1 MSRRP
6 RPPAPAP
13 EPASTGATTGS
24 TTGSTTNSTTG
35 STSTSTRASRRL
47 RPSDRTGST
56 TRRGATTRARGDAV
70 PRALTWSGA
79 GDGLAL
85 LLLLGAVVVGFG
97 PVWGTAG
104 YLRPAVGGALL
115 GLLVAWLGAWRRWPT
130 LTVAAATVAA
140 YLLLGGALAL
150 PGTTVGGVLPTLETV
165 RELALGAVHGWKEF
179 VTTVPP
185 LHSFPDLAVV
195 PFCVLFLV
203 ALVAGTVAWRARLAA
218 FALVPV
224 AAGLVATI
232 LLGTVEPALPVA
244 QGLVAGVVGLLW
256 GALRVVEAS
265 VGRHSVATDASREAG
280 RRLRWY
286 RLRTGATILGVGA
299 VAAALVAPLLLPA
312 APRTVVRDVITPPL
326 DLHEFVSPLVGFR
339 KLAKEQREA
348 EILRVE
354 GLPAGARL
362 RLATLDTYDGVV
374 YDASSDQ
381 PGSGVYTRAGEEIAT
396 ADTTPS
402 RELEVEV
409 LEYAGVWVPGAG
421 SVTGISWTG
430 DRADQ
435 LADST
440 YYNVTTRT
448 ALATAGL
455 QPGDGYR
462 LRAQITAP
470 PTEEDLRSGQIADDT
485 PLPPLPDDA
494 VPGSVAA
501 KAAQFM
507 GEETDP
513 VERLFALR
521 DGLVAS
527 GIFSS
532 GLEDQAPSRPGHSA
546 DRVDSLLAEDE
557 MVGDDEQFAVALA
570 LMAQQAGIPAR
581 VVMGFYADPETDTR
595 QDGETY
601 TVTGADVH
609 AWVEVPF
616 EGLGWAPIDAVP
628 DEDNKIQPEPKSE
641 QVPKPPV
648 LEDPEPPEEPADA
661 VAGDVQDEDDEE
673 QDPEGFDWGLA
684 ARIAAAVLIPLAVL
698 LAPVLLVLALKARRR
713 LLRRSA
719 PRLSDRVAGGWRE
732 VLDAAT
738 DLGATVPEGATR
750 REAAG
755 VLVATL
761 ESPETV
767 PLAHRADATVFGA
780 AEPTPQEVEAYW
792 AEVDALLGGLHAR
805 VPRRQRWRAR
815 VSLRSLRGA
824 RGWAALRDL
833 LRRRPA
839 AGRPGT
845 DGEREN
851 EA

>member
-1 MSRRP
+1 MSDRASS
-6 RPPAPAP
+6 PAPAP
-13 EPASTGATTGS
+13 ESTAGATS
-24 TTGSTTNSTTG
+24 TRT
-35 STSTSTRASRRL
+35 STSTGTRASRRL

-56 TRRGATTRARGDAV
+56 TRRGAATR
-70 PRALTWSGA
+70 SA

-85 LLLLGAVVVGFG
+85 LLLLGTVVVGFG
-97 PVWGTAG
+97 PVWGTTG

-115 GLLVAWLGAWRRWPT
+115 GLLVAWLGAWRRWP
-130 LTVAAATVAA
+130 LLPVAAATVAA

-150 PGTTVGGVLPTLETV
+150 PGTTVGGVLPTLGTV
-165 RELALGAVHGWKEF
+165 RELALGSVHGWKEF

-195 PFCVLFLV
+195 PFCVLYLV
-203 ALVAGTVAWRARLAA
+203 AVVAGTVAWRARLAA
-218 FALVPV
+218 FALLPV

-232 LLGTVEPALPVA
+232 LLGTVEPALPVV

-256 GALRVVEAS
+256 GALRVIEAR
-265 VGRHSVATDASREAG
+265 VGSHSVLTDSSREAS

-299 VAAALVAPLLLPA
+299 VAAALVAPVLLPA

-339 KLAKEQREA
+339 KFAKEQRED
-348 EILRVE
+348 ELLRVE

-402 RELEVEV
+402 RVLEVEV
-409 LEYAGVWVPGAG
+409 LGYAGVWVPDAG
-421 SVTGISWTG
+421 SLTGITWTG

-455 QPGDGYR
+455 RPGDGYR
-462 LRAQITAP
+462 LRAQVAPP
-470 PTEEDLRSGQIADDT
+470 PTEEDLRSGEIVEDT
-485 PLPPLPDDA
+485 PLPPLPEDA

-546 DRVDSLLAEDE
+546 DRVDSLLADDE

-595 QDGETY
+595 KDGESY

-616 EGLGWAPIDAVP
+616 EGYGWAPIDAIP

-641 QVPKPPV
+641 EVPKPPV

-661 VAGDVQDEDDEE
+661 VPGDVQDEDDEE
-673 QDPEGFDWGLA
+673 QDAEGFDWGLA

-698 LAPVLLVLALKARRR
+698 LAPVLLILALKARRR
-713 LLRRSA
+713 LVRRTA
-719 PRLSDRVAGGWRE
+719 GRPSDRVAGGWRE

-738 DLGATVPEGATR
+738 DLGAAVPQGATR

-761 ESPETV
+761 EAPETV

-780 AEPTPQEVEAYW
+780 AEPTAQEVEAYW
-792 AEVDALLGGLHAR
+792 VEVEALLGGLHAR

-815 VSLRSLRGA
+815 LSLRSLRGA

-833 LRRRPA
+833 VRRKPS
-839 AGRPGT
+839 GGPGQPGT
-845 DGEREN
+845 DGETKG

>member
-1 MSRRP
+1 M
-6 RPPAPAP
+6 
-13 EPASTGATTGS
+13 
-24 TTGSTTNSTTG
+24 
-35 STSTSTRASRRL
+35 
-47 RPSDRTGST
+47 
-56 TRRGATTRARGDAV
+56 
-70 PRALTWSGA
+70 
-79 GDGLAL
+79 
-85 LLLLGAVVVGFG
+85 
-97 PVWGTAG
+97 
-104 YLRPAVGGALL
+104 
-115 GLLVAWLGAWRRWPT
+115 
-130 LTVAAATVAA
+130 
-140 YLLLGGALAL
+140 
-150 PGTTVGGVLPTLETV
+150 
-165 RELALGAVHGWKEF
+165 
-179 VTTVPP
+179 
-185 LHSFPDLAVV
+185 
-195 PFCVLFLV
+195 
-203 ALVAGTVAWRARLAA
+203 
-218 FALVPV
+218 

-232 LLGTVEPALPVA
+232 LLGTVEPALPVG

-256 GALRVVEAS
+256 GALRVVEAR
-265 VGRHSVATDASREAG
+265 VGRHSVATDSSREAS

-299 VAAALVAPLLLPA
+299 VAAAFVAPLVLPA

-326 DLHEFVSPLVGFR
+326 ELHELVSPLVGFR

-348 EILRVE
+348 EVLRVE

-374 YDASSDQ
+374 YDASSGQ

-409 LEYAGVWVPGAG
+409 LDLSGVWVPGAG
-421 SVTGISWTG
+421 SVTGITWTG
-430 DRADQ
+430 ARADQ

-455 QPGDGYR
+455 QPGDTYR
-462 LRAQITAP
+462 LRAQITAA
-470 PTEEDLRSGQIADDT
+470 PTEEDLRSGRIAVDT

-616 EGLGWAPIDAVP
+616 EGHGWAPVDAVP

-684 ARIAAAVLIPLAVL
+684 ARIAAAVLIPLAIL
-698 LAPVLLVLALKARRR
+698 LAPALLVLALKARRR
-713 LLRRSA
+713 LFRRSA

-738 DLGATVPEGATR
+738 DLGATVPGGATR

-761 ESPETV
+761 EAPGTV

-780 AEPTPQEVEAYW
+780 AEPSPQEVEAYW

-815 VSLRSLRGA
+815 LSLRSLRGA
-824 RGWAALRDL
+824 HGWSALRDL
-833 LRRRPA
+833 VRRRPA
-839 AGRPGT
+839 GATNPGEAGRLGS
-845 DGEREN
+845 DGRSDGRTEG

>member
-1 MSRRP
+1 MSGRP
-6 RPPAPAP
+6 DIPAPAP
-13 EPASTGATTGS
+13 T
-24 TTGSTTNSTTG
+24 STTG
-35 STSTSTRASRRL
+35 STSGSTSTGTRASRRL
-47 RPSDRTGST
+47 RPADRTGST
-56 TRRGATTRARGDAV
+56 TRRGATTRARGAAA

-79 GDGLAL
+79 GDALAL
-85 LLLLGAVVVGFG
+85 LLLLGTVVVGFG
-97 PVWGTAG
+97 PVWGAPG

-115 GLLVAWLGAWRRWPT
+115 GLAVAWLGAWRRWPT
-130 LTVAAATVAA
+130 VVVAAATVAA
-140 YLLLGGALAL
+140 YLLCGGVLAL
-150 PGTTVGGVLPTLETV
+150 PGTTVGGVLPTLATV
-165 RELALGAVHGWKEF
+165 RELALGSVHGWKEF

-195 PFCVLFLV
+195 PFSVLYLV
-203 ALVAGTVAWRARLAA
+203 AVVAGTVAWRARLAA

-224 AAGLVATI
+224 AVGLVAAI
-232 LLGTVEPALPVA
+232 LLGTVEPALPVV

-256 GALRVVEAS
+256 GALRVIEAR
-265 VGRHSVATDASREAG
+265 VGSHSVATDSSREAS

-299 VAAALVAPLLLPA
+299 VAAGLVAPVLLPA

-339 KLAKEQREA
+339 KFAKEQRED
-348 EILRVE
+348 ELLRVD

-374 YDASSDQ
+374 YDASSDE

-402 RELEVEV
+402 TQLDVAV
-409 LEYAGVWVPGAG
+409 LGYAGVWVPDAG
-421 SVTGISWTG
+421 SVTGITWTG

-440 YYNVTTRT
+440 YYNAATRT

-455 QPGDGYR
+455 RPGDTYR
-462 LRAQITAP
+462 LSAQIAAP
-470 PTEEDLRSGQIADDT
+470 PTEEDLRSGRIAEDT

-494 VPGSVAA
+494 VPPSVAA
-501 KAAQFM
+501 KASQFM

-513 VERLFALR
+513 VARLFALR
-521 DGLVAS
+521 EGLVAS

-581 VVMGFYADPETDTR
+581 VVMGFYADPETDAR

-616 EGLGWAPIDAVP
+616 EGYGWAPIDAIP

-661 VAGDVQDEDDEE
+661 VPGDVQDDDKDD
-673 QDPEGFDWGLA
+673 QDAEGFDWGLA
-684 ARIAAAVLIPLAVL
+684 ARIAAAVLIPLAIL

-719 PRLSDRVAGGWRE
+719 ARLSDRVAGGWRE

-738 DLGATVPEGATR
+738 DLGAAVPEGATR

-761 ESPETV
+761 EAPETV

-780 AEPTPQEVEAYW
+780 AEPTPQEVDAYW
-792 AEVDALLGGLHAR
+792 AEVEALLGGLHAR

-815 VSLRSLRGA
+815 LSLRSLRGA

-833 LRRRPA
+833 VRRKPSVA
-839 AGRPGT
+839 PSPGATGRVGT
-845 DGEREN
+845 DGETEG